1 MSYKKNKQDY
11 LKSSSVSSDF
21 LQGMEIAE
29 QLVEHEIREIIGP
42 YTELM
47 HKLNRLIDT
56 KRPEVRDEIFKWIL
70 ENPETMKKLNKNVD
84 NLINIIRI

>member
-42 YTELM
+42 YAELM

-56 KRPEVRDEIFKWIL
+56 KKPEIRDEIFKWVL